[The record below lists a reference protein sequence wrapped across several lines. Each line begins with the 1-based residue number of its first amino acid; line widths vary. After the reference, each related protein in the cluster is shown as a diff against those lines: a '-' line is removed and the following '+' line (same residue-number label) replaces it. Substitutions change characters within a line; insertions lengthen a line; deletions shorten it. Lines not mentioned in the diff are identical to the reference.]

1 MFTTKSPGR
10 YSFGMTIYETRIVFP
25 DGDTQEIG
33 QRLGVSDIVDH
44 NGNPLSVPLQTNRML
59 AYQVE
64 RMRTTEERGVHV
76 TWYFLVQLSSNDL
89 MEYT

>member
-1 MFTTKSPGR
+1 
-10 YSFGMTIYETRIVFP
+10 MTIYETRIVFP

-33 QRLGVSDIVDH
+33 QQLRISDIVDH
-44 NGNPLSVPLQTNRML
+44 NGNPLPLPLPTNRML

-76 TWYFLVQLSSNDL
+76 TWYFLAQLSSNDL
-89 MEYT
+89 VEFT